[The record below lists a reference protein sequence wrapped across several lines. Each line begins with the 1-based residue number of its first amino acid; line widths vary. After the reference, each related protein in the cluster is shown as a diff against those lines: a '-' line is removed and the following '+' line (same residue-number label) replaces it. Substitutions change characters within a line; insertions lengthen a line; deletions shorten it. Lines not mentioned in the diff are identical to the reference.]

1 MSWGGFELYRVN
13 IELADVLFYETFK
26 HSLPITVK
34 LYKLDLSYF
43 TKHALGIFFLR
54 KEKVTDTNKQL

>member
-1 MSWGGFELYRVN
+1 MYSVN
-13 IELADVLFYETFK
+13 IELADVLFDETFK

-34 LYKLDLSYF
+34 LYKLDLSHF